1 MVNLGGMEVTNML
14 PVIRSEM
21 LILALAITILGTGCT
36 ASSHATR
43 AATLGVPASGAS
55 MDELLDQ
62 PGPVEVE
69 TVVGA
74 NWAVTRA
81 GLINL
86 DDPTAKAAHLTDGDE
101 PIQVFA
107 HVLRHPTRGTFLVDT
122 GITRTLVEAPA
133 RAGVGWILR
142 MFLHPEKMQLVTDT
156 GTLLQREPRPLA
168 GVLLTHL
175 HLDHVSGMRDV
186 PPGTPIYA
194 GPGETRDREFLF
206 LFSRGTIDSQLE
218 GQDAIQELA
227 FVPDPS
233 GRFAG
238 VLDLFG
244 DRTVFAIW
252 SPGHTPGSTA
262 YVVRTPHGPVLLTGD
277 VCHTRWGWEH
287 DVEPG
292 SFSSDRP
299 RSRTSLE
306 ALRAL
311 ASRHP
316 SLEVRFGHQR

>member
-1 MVNLGGMEVTNML
+1 
-14 PVIRSEM
+14 M
-21 LILALAITILGTGCT
+21 LIVSLAITILGTACT
-36 ASSHATR
+36 AASHATR
-43 AATLGVPASGAS
+43 PSTLGVAVSGAA
-55 MDELLDQ
+55 MEALIDQ

-74 NWAVTRA
+74 DWAVTRA

-86 DDPTAKAAHLTDGDE
+86 DDPKAKAEHLTDGDE

-107 HVLRHPTRGTFLVDT
+107 HVIRHPTRGTYLVDT
-122 GITRTLVEAPA
+122 GVTRTLVEDPSN
-133 RAGVGWILR
+133 AGVGWVIR
-142 MFLHPEKMQLVTDT
+142 MFLHTEKMKLGTDT
-156 GTLLQREPRPLA
+156 ATLLGREPRPLA

-186 PPGTPIYA
+186 PHGTPIYA

-206 LFSRGTIDSQLE
+206 LFSRGTIDAQLD
-218 GQDAIQELA
+218 GQDAIQEHP
-227 FVPDPS
+227 FTPDPS

-244 DRTVFAIW
+244 DGTVFAIW
-252 SPGHTPGSTA
+252 SPGHTSGSTA
-262 YVVRTPHGPVLLTGD
+262 YLVRTPHGPVLFTGD
-277 VCHTRWGWEH
+277 VCHTRWGWDH
-287 DVEPG
+287 GVEPG

-299 RSRTSLE
+299 RSRASLD

-316 SLEVRFGHQR
+316 TLDVRLGHQR